1 MYSSFLFFL
10 RRGGLQYYI
19 LSSKIIKEKEDK
31 IVMKF
36 SFKSMLS
43 LFIVLIAAAGLMK
56 EKELSAATLQNLKD
70 STIATVV
77 NQNTEISSKYRFYP
91 EFTSETTVET
101 FGSGWSKKFSN
112 DAADESAAYLAF
124 VPKSDS
130 QKGKQ
135 GIIYK
140 NVGLF
145 EGKVMDLKITVLD
158 WDSLKESPANIG
170 YRMNNIGHI
179 TQGYRSVKQKWEFID
194 HENGTA
200 IKVHGYLTVNDIDAV
215 QGVSFTD
222 TQINKFDNLYVTN
235 DDWLKYEH
243 SNGQYTIFESVNGG
257 ATNYDKFASFTIT
270 FSNQSELTF
279 EWKKMYDYSPSKTR
293 PTPSYETEFISPGQ
307 YFSITGTKLAR
318 TEAMALEKYI
328 NTTSTSEMKLEQEN
342 VLTSYK
348 QNFSYELINQV
359 HDEYPEFYFSNYQIK
374 DVVPKGLKIESI
386 NIYDK
391 DQKDVSSLFD
401 AKNSGNTVLLQAK
414 STSLEKSSFYGNTYR
429 VEIKVV
435 PVSLNELNKL
445 AENDVIEWKNTAS
458 NKINGVTRNSNTT
471 TTKLYRRNV
480 TENHMDKTEG
490 KTIVTNSNKM
500 FDGESYS
507 YIPKMDL
514 TYKWNNTA
522 YPYSPESTDKQE
534 GTIKGKDITVNFE
547 YTHPIINLGFK
558 KIQIYTDKSDKGL
571 PVKLQYAVGLLGN
584 SEGWDTKKVDII
596 INNKDTNKQ
605 VVNETFT
612 VNELKNTVELK
623 IPTSTL
629 KVDDKANYEA
639 QILPKDKGNVFIQ
652 EEKEKIST
660 IGYTSSE
667 EQLNM
672 KAADV
677 ETTIYR
683 GVIMTERE
691 IGEEIKKYYETLTLP
706 TLKHDP
712 VKSGYGIDL
721 TKQITYKNDLKMLLN
736 LIKSQYIVD
745 NRLID
750 SYVDYPQK
758 DNKANINAVTQSIKS
773 NDDTLQQ
780 VVTLPKV
787 YIEEKTGA
795 VFSEGQK
802 LASDARIQYKLKNGG
817 NKLYVPIWLD
827 KLGEY
832 DIQFS
837 SLEQIGVNQVSFH
850 IQDSI
855 TVNAYMYGTIG
866 SDTINKDEILI
877 EPVDPENPYPDGL
890 PKGWTEDDLSWFIE

>member
-1 MYSSFLFFL
+1 MKK
-10 RRGGLQYYI
+10 
-19 LSSKIIKEKEDK
+19 LSSI
-31 IVMKF
+31 
-36 SFKSMLS
+36 STLS
-43 LFIVLIAAAGLMK
+43 LLIILITIAGLMK
-56 EKELSAATLQNLKD
+56 ESVVSALTLQNLKN
-70 STIATVV
+70 SNLATIV
-77 NQNTEISSKYRFYP
+77 NQNTEISSKYTFYP
-91 EFTSETTVET
+91 GFTSETTVET

-135 GIIYK
+135 GVIYK

-179 TQGYRSVKQKWEFID
+179 SQGYKSVKQKWEFID
-194 HENGTA
+194 HESGKA
-200 IKVHGYLTVNDIDAV
+200 IKLNGYLTVNDIDSV

-222 TQINKFDNLYVTN
+222 TQISKFDNLYVTN
-235 DDWLKYEH
+235 NDWLKYEH
-243 SNGQYTIFESVNGG
+243 SNGQYTIFESINGG
-257 ATNYDKFASFTIT
+257 STNYDKFASFTIT

-279 EWKKMYDYSPSKTR
+279 EWKKMYDYSPSKTK
-293 PTPSYETEFISPGQ
+293 PTPAYETEFISPGQ

-318 TEAMALEKYI
+318 TEAMAPEKYI
-328 NTTSTSEMKLEQEN
+328 NTTSDSEMKLEKEN
-342 VLTSYK
+342 VLTSFK
-348 QNFSYELINQV
+348 QNFTYEIINQV
-359 HDEYPEFYFSNYQIK
+359 HDEYPEFYYSNYQIK
-374 DVVPKGLKIESI
+374 DMIPKGLTIKSI

-435 PVSLNELNKL
+435 PVSLTELNSL
-445 AENDVIEWKNTAS
+445 SENDVIEWKNTAS
-458 NKINGVTRNSNTT
+458 NTINGVTKTSNTT

-480 TENHMDKTEG
+480 TENHMDITEG
-490 KTIVTNSNKM
+490 KTIVTNSIKM
-500 FDGESYS
+500 FDGESFS
-507 YIPKMDL
+507 NIPKMDL
-514 TYKWNNTA
+514 TYKWNNTS
-522 YPYSPESTDKQE
+522 YPYTPESTEKKE
-534 GTIKGKDITVNFE
+534 GTVKGKDITVNFY

-558 KIQIYTDKSDKGL
+558 KIQIYTDKFDKGL
-571 PVKLQYAVGLLGN
+571 PVKLYYDIGLLGN
-584 SEGWDTKKVDII
+584 STGWDTEKVDIVI
-596 INNKDTNKQ
+596 INKDTNKL
-605 VVNETFT
+605 VVKKTFT
-612 VNELKNTVELK
+612 VNELKNTVEIK
-623 IPTSTL
+623 IPANTL
-629 KVDDKANYEA
+629 KVEDNAKYEA
-639 QILPKDKGNVFIQ
+639 KVLPNDKGNVFIQ

-660 IGYTSSE
+660 NGYTSSE

-677 ETTIYR
+677 EMTIYR
-683 GVIMTERE
+683 AVIMTERE
-691 IGEEIKKYYETLTLP
+691 IGKEIKKYYETLTLP

-721 TKQITYKNDLKMLLN
+721 TKQITYKNDLKMSIKP
-736 LIKSQYIVD
+736 IKSQYLVD

-750 SYVDYPQK
+750 SFIEYPQI
-758 DNKANINAVTQSIKS
+758 DNKANIYAVTKSAKTS

-780 VVTLPKV
+780 IVTLPKV

-795 VFSEGQK
+795 VFSEAQK
-802 LASDARIQYKLKNGG
+802 LASDDRIQYRLKNGG

-837 SLEQIGVNQVSFH
+837 SMEQIGINQVSFH

-855 TVNAYMYGTIG
+855 TVNAYMYGYIG

-890 PKGWTEDDLSWFIE
+890 PKGWTDDDLSWFIE